1 VTADGESEFYGTVMV
16 VKFCEIFGD
25 RNCRSCGRNR
35 DQPSNGEWKSWA
47 ELFDPSFYLLA
58 AEYGIFHMVA
68 LSVTAILAAVF
79 SVRIR
84 SILYLLLSV
93 IGLLTSIYMYN
104 QSKYGGLHL
113 FIICWGSLV
122 LIALDYVWR
131 ANTASE

>member
-1 VTADGESEFYGTVMV
+1 MVTSWWSNFARYLVIAIVALAVGIAINLAMGNGIDGQNF
-16 VKFCEIFGD
+16 F
-25 RNCRSCGRNR
+25 N
-35 DQPSNGEWKSWA
+35 
-47 ELFDPSFYLLA
+47 PSFYLLA

-104 QSKYGGLHL
+104 PSKYGGLHL